1 MSFSISLEAITK
13 YFDEQPIFKNLS
25 LNIESGTSNV
35 LVGPAASGKSLLL
48 KCILGLSKIDS
59 GDISI
64 NGRYGINRLKQLDN
78 IGVMFQ
84 ENALFDSL
92 TIWENIVFKPLNQKR
107 FSKEKGKSIA
117 KEQLEQVKLSS
128 DTLNKYPSEL
138 SGGMQKRVALAR
150 ALLNNPKIL
159 FLDEPTAGL
168 DPILTNVICQL
179 IKEHAQRYGTTVVAV
194 TSNMNIAR
202 TEFDHI
208 HYLANGYIQWSG
220 SFHSSTLHQNSDATD
235 FLQS

>member
-1 MSFSISLEAITK
+1 M
-13 YFDEQPIFKNLS
+13 
-25 LNIESGTSNV
+25 
-35 LVGPAASGKSLLL
+35 
-48 KCILGLSKIDS
+48 
-59 GDISI
+59 
-64 NGRYGINRLKQLDN
+64 
-78 IGVMFQ
+78 
-84 ENALFDSL
+84 
-92 TIWENIVFKPLNQKR
+92 
-107 FSKEKGKSIA
+107 
-117 KEQLEQVKLSS
+117 
-128 DTLNKYPSEL
+128 
-138 SGGMQKRVALAR
+138 ALAR

-202 TEFDHI
+202 TEFDYI
-208 HYLANGYIQWSG
+208 HYLANGDIQWSG

>member
-64 NGRYGINRLKQLDN
+64 NDHYGVNRLTQIDN
-78 IGVMFQ
+78 VGVMFQ

-92 TIWENIVFKPLNQKR
+92 KIWENIVFKLLNQKE

-117 KEQLEQVKLSS
+117 EKQLEQVKLPS
-128 DTLNKYPSEL
+128 DTLTKYPSEI

-150 ALLNNPKIL
+150 ALLNNPRVL
-159 FLDEPTAGL
+159 LLDEPTAGL

-179 IKEHAQRYGTTVVAV
+179 IKEHSQRYGTTILAV
-194 TSNMNIAR
+194 TSNMNVAR
-202 TEFDHI
+202 MEFDFI
-208 HYLANGYIQWSG
+208 HYLADGNIKWSG
-220 SFHSSTLHQNSDATD
+220 SSHSPALEQKSDAAD
-235 FLQS
+235 FIRS